1 MRQRSPTLFRN
12 APCRAGGP
20 HAQKKMTGR
29 GCYFE
34 FRWPRNLS
42 IVDASKHQV
51 RGKPQM
57 PLTQSK
63 RAAAERLN
71 DENLVRLARER
82 DEAAVRAITRRYNRR
97 LFRIARS
104 ILRNDAEAE
113 DVVQETYV
121 RAFTG
126 LDMFRGDA
134 AFGTW
139 ITRIAMNEAL
149 GRLRRRRPTV
159 DWDTYGDN
167 RTQAEIINFP
177 ASAASNDPE
186 KTMAQSEVRAVVE
199 QAIDELPDAFRAVF
213 VARIVEGM
221 SVDETADLF
230 GLQPETVKTRLHRAR
245 VLLRAELDKQLGPA
259 ITTSF
264 PFDGR
269 RCERMTEAIVL
280 RICAV
285 D

>member
-1 MRQRSPTLFRN
+1 
-12 APCRAGGP
+12 
-20 HAQKKMTGR
+20 
-29 GCYFE
+29 
-34 FRWPRNLS
+34 
-42 IVDASKHQV
+42 
-51 RGKPQM
+51 M
-57 PLTQSK
+57 PLT
-63 RAAAERLN
+63 RAPQVRTQAPS
-71 DENLVRLARER
+71 DEDLVRLARTR
-82 DEAAVRAITRRYNRR
+82 DEAAVRAITARYNRR

-104 ILRNDAEAE
+104 ILRDDAEAE

-159 DWDTYGDN
+159 EWETYGSN
-167 RTQAEIINFP
+167 RHQAEIINFP
-177 ASAASNDPE
+177 ASAAGSDPE
-186 KTMAQSEVRAVVE
+186 QEMAQGEIRAVLE
-199 QAIDELPDAFRAVF
+199 QAIDRLPDAFRVVF

-221 SVDETADLF
+221 SIEATADLF

-245 VLLRAELDKQLGPA
+245 LQLRTELEKQLGPSL
-259 ITTSF
+259 TSSF

-269 RCERMTEAIVL
+269 RCERLTETVV
-280 RICAV
+280 RRVCAG
-285 D
+285 

>member
-1 MRQRSPTLFRN
+1 MSVIQ
-12 APCRAGGP
+12 A
-20 HAQKKMTGR
+20 
-29 GCYFE
+29 
-34 FRWPRNLS
+34 
-42 IVDASKHQV
+42 
-51 RGKPQM
+51 
-57 PLTQSK
+57 TQ
-63 RAAAERLN
+63 AAETLG
-71 DENLVRLARER
+71 DEDLVRMARAR
-82 DEAAVRAITRRYNRR
+82 DEAAVRAITKRYNRR

-113 DVVQETYV
+113 DVVKETYV

-149 GRLRRRRPTV
+149 GRLRKRRPTV
-159 DWDTYGDN
+159 DWETYGTN
-167 RTQAEIINFP
+167 RNEAEIINFP
-177 ASAASNDPE
+177 ISAAGSDPE
-186 KTMAQSEVRAVVE
+186 KAMAQSEIRLVLE
-199 QAIDELPDAFRAVF
+199 HAIDELPDAFRSVF

-259 ITTSF
+259 LTSSF
-264 PFDGR
+264 PFDGW
-269 RCERMTEAIVL
+269 RCARMTETIVEC
-280 RICAV
+280 ICA

>member
-1 MRQRSPTLFRN
+1 MPVTQ
-12 APCRAGGP
+12 
-20 HAQKKMTGR
+20 AQ
-29 GCYFE
+29 
-34 FRWPRNLS
+34 
-42 IVDASKHQV
+42 Q
-51 RGKPQM
+51 
-57 PLTQSK
+57 
-63 RAAAERLN
+63 AAAESLS
-71 DENLVRLARER
+71 DADLVGLARGR
-82 DEAAVRAITRRYNRR
+82 DEAAVRAITKRYNRR

-159 DWDTYGDN
+159 DWETYGVN
-167 RTQAEIINFP
+167 RHQAEIINFP
-177 ASAASNDPE
+177 ASMAGSDPE
-186 KTMAQSEVRAVVE
+186 QSMAQGEIRAVLE
-199 QAIDELPDAFRAVF
+199 RAIDELPDAFRAVF

-221 SVDETADLF
+221 SVEETADLF

-245 VLLRAELDKQLGPA
+245 LLLRAELDKQLGPA
-259 ITTSF
+259 LTSSF

-269 RCERMTEAIVL
+269 RCDRMTEVVVAH
-280 RICAV
+280 ICAG
-285 D
+285 